1 YKKVDRKVR
10 PVPGVFP
17 EEAKVTR
24 NFPEDPLDSLVPLPT
39 TPPEFI
45 PNGRLTKERLEE
57 INFNADKFLW
67 PEEEKLFTHI
77 LQLNQNAFVFED
89 TQRGSFREDYFS
101 PYIIPIVPHEPWAFS
116 NIPIPPGIREKVV
129 ELLKEKIAAGVYEAS
144 QSSYRSRWFC
154 VIKKNG
160 K

>member
-1 YKKVDRKVR
+1 EDDEDIICFDGAEAYAAFHCHKQSIQELNLGVKTNIFTAYKKVDRKVR

-77 LQLNQNAFVFED
+77 LQ
-89 TQRGSFREDYFS
+89 
-101 PYIIPIVPHEPWAFS
+101 
-116 NIPIPPGIREKVV
+116 
-129 ELLKEKIAAGVYEAS
+129 
-144 QSSYRSRWFC
+144 
-154 VIKKNG
+154 
-160 K
+160 